1 MAEADLREVL
11 ADAQRFG
18 FVGGEDVEPH
28 LRHAEAFVAVI
39 EILGVPTCGL
49 DLGSGGG
56 LPGSVLADHW
66 PASRWWLLD
75 AGHRRADFLTSAV
88 ARLGWEGRV
97 TVVLGRAEELGRSAD
112 LRGQMD
118 LVSSRAFGPP
128 AVTAECGSP
137 FLRPGGHL
145 VVSEPPPDGAGS
157 APRWPAEGLE
167 ELGLEIVDAGQEDAG
182 REGDTAPHFQA
193 LVQRSACP
201 DRYPR
206 RVGVPA
212 KRPLF

>member
-1 MAEADLREVL
+1 MAVADLREVL
-11 ADAQRFG
+11 ADAQRLG

-39 EILGVPTCGL
+39 EALGPPACGL

-56 LPGSVLADHW
+56 LPGLVLADRW

-75 AGHRRADFLTSAV
+75 AGHRRADFLTTAV
-88 ARLGWEGRV
+88 SRLGWEGRV
-97 TVVLGRAEELGRSAD
+97 TVVCGRAEELGRSSE

-137 FLRPGGHL
+137 FLRSGGHL
-145 VVSEPPPDGAGS
+145 VVSEPPADQAGP
-157 APRWPAEGLE
+157 AARWPAEGVG
-167 ELGLEIVDAGQEDAG
+167 ELGLATIDDLQGL
-182 REGDTAPHFQA
+182 RGDPTGPSPHFQA
-193 LVQRSACP
+193 LLQRSPCP
-201 DRYPR
+201 DRYAR

>member
-1 MAEADLREVL
+1 MPVADLREIL
-11 ADAQRFG
+11 ADAQRLG
-18 FVGGEDVEPH
+18 FVGGQDVEPH
-28 LRHAEAFVAVI
+28 LHHAEAFVAVI
-39 EILGVPTCGL
+39 DGLGPPTCGL

-56 LPGSVLADHW
+56 LPGLVLADQW

-88 ARLGWEGRV
+88 TRLGWEDRV
-97 TVVLGRAEELGRSAD
+97 TVVCGRAEELARSPE
-112 LRGQMD
+112 LRGHMD
-118 LVSSRAFGPP
+118 LVTSRAFGPP
-128 AVTAECGSP
+128 AVTAECGSG

-145 VVSEPPPDGAGS
+145 VVSEPPPSAEGGADG
-157 APRWPAEGLE
+157 RWPAEGLSQ
-167 ELGLEIVDAGQEDAG
+167 LGLEVVDIAM
-182 REGDTAPHFQA
+182 TSPSAPHFRVLHQY
-193 LVQRSACP
+193 SPCP

>member
-1 MAEADLREVL
+1 MAVADLREVL
-11 ADAQRFG
+11 ADAQRLG

-39 EILGVPTCGL
+39 EGLGEPACGL

-56 LPGSVLADHW
+56 LPGLVLAGHW
-66 PASRWWLLD
+66 PGSRWWLLD
-75 AGHRRADFLTSAV
+75 AGHRRADFLTTAV
-88 ARLGWEGRV
+88 DRLGWAGRV
-97 TVVLGRAEELGRSAD
+97 TVACGRAEELGRSPE

-118 LVSSRAFGPP
+118 IVSSRAFGPP

-137 FLRPGGHL
+137 FLRLGGHL
-145 VVSEPPPDGAGS
+145 VVSEPPADQDGT
-157 APRWPAEGLE
+157 PRWPIEGLDQ
-167 ELGLEIVDAGQEDAG
+167 LGLEPVEVDQEAAAEEPDS
-182 REGDTAPHFQA
+182 TPHFQA
-193 LVQRSACP
+193 LRQRTPCP

-206 RVGVPA
+206 RVGIPA